1 MAVTTEVPGA
11 WSGSGSGREPIGSC
25 FIGQTTIR
33 PTQAEVRVR
42 APAGM
47 RFTSGSDG
55 VRLDGEVATWRGVL
69 GDRLE
74 IDLSLEKE
82 PLLVRLWQALMGLA

>member
-1 MAVTTEVPGA
+1 MLV
-11 WSGSGSGREPIGSC
+11 
-25 FIGQTTIR
+25 GQTTIR

-74 IDLSLEKE
+74 IELSLRKSRCSR
-82 PLLVRLWQALMGLA
+82 VWQALMGLA